1 MSPTTISSEEARTA
15 LAKDGFYF
23 IQDPTLGLRILEMER
38 NGSQFSS
45 SSKPG
50 LEFCKSN
57 VLNDERIRTVL
68 ESSFDWCGLGYYQRI
83 AEDQGHIFQLRK
95 GGEKPDIL
103 LVHLWSKGSRVTY
116 YRGSH
121 LIPWKSVR
129 AANRMWEIPFAALAR
144 ADIHGTEIPFENGGL
159 AILDARIAFEMRRG
173 SPITCG
179 FAVEDEL
186 RTWPKLVPPES
197 EDLAQMVA
205 ELETEKIG
213 VYFAI
218 QDESQMSGGRTAT
231 G

>member
-1 MSPTTISSEEARTA
+1 MMSTTAISFEDARTA
-15 LAKDGFYF
+15 LAEDGFYC
-23 IQDPTLGLRILEMER
+23 IQDPTVGLRILEMER

-45 SSKPG
+45 SSKAG

-57 VLNDERIRTVL
+57 VLKDERIRTIL

-95 GGEKPDIL
+95 GGENPDIL
-103 LVHLWSKGSRVTY
+103 LVHLWSKGSRVIY
-116 YRGSH
+116 YRGLH

-144 ADIHGTEIPFENGGL
+144 AGIHGTEIFFENGGL
-159 AILDARIAFEMRRG
+159 AILDARLAFEMGHG

-179 FAVEDEL
+179 FAVKDEL
-186 RTWPKLVPPES
+186 RSWPKLVPPDS
-197 EDLAQMVA
+197 EDSAQMIA
-205 ELETEKIG
+205 ELETEKVG

-218 QDESQMSGGRTAT
+218 RDGSQISGGGT